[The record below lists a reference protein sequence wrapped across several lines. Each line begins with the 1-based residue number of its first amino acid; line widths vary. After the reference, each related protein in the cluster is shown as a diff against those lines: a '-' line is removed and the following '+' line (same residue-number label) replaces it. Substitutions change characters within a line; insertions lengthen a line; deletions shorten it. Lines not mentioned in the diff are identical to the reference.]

1 MTRIYLDNC
10 CYCRPFDSPTNIR
23 IILEAQ
29 AKMAIQSMIVE
40 RRIELAASSFINYE
54 ISHKEDKESRDSI
67 LLFVEKNAKSFLRNI
82 HDRRLETLHD
92 KVMAHGIKNMDAYH
106 IASAILLG
114 CDYFITTDDRILK
127 YDDDSI
133 KILNPVRFIMEEV

>member
-82 HDRRLETLHD
+82 HDRRLKTLHD

-106 IASAILLG
+106 VASAILLG

>member
-1 MTRIYLDNC
+1 
-10 CYCRPFDSPTNIR
+10 
-23 IILEAQ
+23 
-29 AKMAIQSMIVE
+29 MAIQSMIVE

-92 KVMAHGIKNMDAYH
+92 KVMAHGIKNMDVYH